1 MQQFVLALHPARRNE
16 QRLGAAR
23 LLLGGQ
29 RRKPQF
35 EAGNDTQFSGA
46 CLDGRKRLV
55 PCPALIGFPIAE
67 GIVQTVLAVR
77 SAQAAAVVKN
87 RNRVVRQTVRALV
100 HACGNPQAVSPAK
113 LTERNNER
121 AVTPLCGLDI
131 FRPRVHFCVIHAVF
145 RQKQHFRSIFR
156 RHLCKAF
163 YFPEI
168 GSFVLSGAE
177 LPDGNRAH
185 ASLQPL
191 HMSTQALKPEN
202 FSSSGIVTS
211 MAELDEPH
219 AGNTVSNRRSDSS
232 R

>member
-1 MQQFVLALHPARRNE
+1 MQQFVFALHPARRNE

-23 LLLGGQ
+23 LLLGGK
-29 RRKPQF
+29 RRKPKL
-35 EAGNDTQFSGA
+35 ETGNDAQFSDR

-67 GIVQTVLAVR
+67 RIVQTVLAVR

-121 AVTPLCGLDI
+121 AVTRLCGLDI
-131 FRPRVHFCVIHAVF
+131 FRPCVHFCVIHAVF
-145 RQKQHFRSIFR
+145 RQKQHFRFIFR
-156 RHLCKAF
+156 CRLCKVF

-168 GSFVLSGAE
+168 GSFVLPGAE

-191 HMSTQALKPEN
+191 QMSTQALKPEN
-202 FSSSGIVTS
+202 FSSSGMVTS